1 MANTGQNYHQK
12 LKYLYFHNNNINN
25 NNNNKNNNNNSSVL
39 LNKVPSSPSVC
50 TSTHHQQTMTSS
62 STSPWYHLSTLGD
75 DNDGSS
81 TCDGTNLTTMTKP
94 LSSLSLNIDSTNTHQ
109 QSYESYGHFFV
120 KKTFHKPTY
129 CHHCVEML
137 WGLIGQGYY
146 CEVCNF
152 ICHDRCRKHVISPCS
167 SIAPILIKNPV
178 CHIWSDISR
187 FKRKFCNICRKRLED
202 ISAVR
207 CEVCEYYAHEDC
219 KDFAVNDCRETAT
232 YAPTRDN
239 STTSVRHHHH
249 WREGNLP
256 TNSKCAICR
265 KTCWSSECLA
275 GMRCEWC
282 GITTHSTCRSR
293 VPEECGFGTLRD
305 IIIPPYAISI
315 PRIAD
320 LNKDLILGIGNNM
333 SKPMQNITSQLYN
346 NNVLTGP
353 DPIINPTSESKSGL
367 PIVIQHNFNDITKGE
382 KRILRSNFVRRIQR
396 QSSCILP
403 RKKHTMSQRPIQRVR
418 SSSTEH
424 PSSGDVDLGSSIG
437 IERDHRSRANEVFSS
452 SNVQTE
458 SITSSRQ
465 KRDKPLSKGQQD
477 EEEEREIIRVYDGN
491 ATFRK
496 GTPRSISV
504 SKQATYTQILEA
516 ALRTFH
522 INDDSTKYCITIPTD
537 DVGGDQPLDET
548 MPLKSLK
555 QLSRRKLN
563 IYIRYKERGDMDC
576 DYVRVYPGI
585 LKTHDCFKVIKVTS
599 STTTTEVIAKAL
611 ADFGLTNVN
620 AEKYSLVE
628 VLLISNVNY
637 TDRILE
643 PNEYPLHV
651 LRQQRKES
659 VRSHRVTRFYLQHK
673 DDPHGPSVSLFVGN
687 LPPGPRTEKQY
698 EKILFQDIFKSNKD
712 LKWDNMEVIYYE
724 HGAMVLVYND
734 SDRATRAY
742 SILRQAY
749 HDQKQLLV
757 LMLPNIQPQV
767 IPSNICPLLV
777 FVNVKS
783 GGQQGAELITNFRH
797 LLNPHQVFD
806 LQNGGPLPGLYVF
819 RNIPHYRILTCGGDG
834 TVGWVL
840 SCLDNV
846 GQDALCQSPPV
857 GIVPLGTGNDLAR
870 VLRWGSGYTG
880 GEEPLALLRDIVEAE
895 EIKLDRWTVVFH
907 QDQDKRIPTTTT
919 SDINSSKITTTA
931 TTTTAATST
940 TITNAE
946 DKRKQKRKLNL
957 PPPAVALPIALQ
969 EGSTSEDKTE
979 MFVMNNYFGL
989 GLDADICLDFHM
1001 AREENPNKFNSRI
1014 QAKGYYL
1021 KTGLRKMM
1029 KKGGLKDFTRDIV
1042 LEVDGKRVD
1051 LPSLEGI
1058 VIMNILSWASGAN
1071 LWGHEKD
1078 DKFSRPTH
1086 YDGMLEVVGV
1096 TGIVHLGQIQ
1106 SGIRS
1111 GVRLAQ
1117 GGHIHIRMNN
1127 DYPVPVQVDGEPW
1140 LQPPCDI
1147 TIIRSALKATM
1158 LRKRKSKIKRR
1169 NTEPSVY
1176 FPDGDDDSK
1185 C

>member
-1 MANTGQNYHQK
+1 M
-12 LKYLYFHNNNINN
+12 
-25 NNNNKNNNNNSSVL
+25 S
-39 LNKVPSSPSVC
+39 SSP
-50 TSTHHQQTMTSS
+50 
-62 STSPWYHLSTLGD
+62 SPWYHPSTISGD
-75 DNDGSS
+75 NGDSAFSDEPPP
-81 TCDGTNLTTMTKP
+81 TTMNKP
-94 LSSLSLNIDSTNTHQ
+94 PSSLSLNTDCTYTNQ
-109 QSYESYGHFFV
+109 QPNDNYGHFFV

-152 ICHDRCRKHVISPCS
+152 ICHDRCRKYVISPCS

-202 ISAVR
+202 FSAVR

-232 YAPTRDN
+232 YVPTRDN
-239 STTSVRHHHH
+239 STTSVRHYHH

-256 TNSKCAICR
+256 TNSKCAVCR

-293 VPEECGFGTLRD
+293 IPEECGFGTLRD

-315 PRIAD
+315 PRIVD

-333 SKPMQNITSQLYN
+333 SKPIQTASN
-346 NNVLTGP
+346 NNSIPQASDYVIVGSSSTT
-353 DPIINPTSESKSGL
+353 DSKNSGL
-367 PIVIQHNFNDITKGE
+367 II
-382 KRILRSNFVRRIQR
+382 
-396 QSSCILP
+396 
-403 RKKHTMSQRPIQRVR
+403 R

-424 PSSGDVDLGSSIG
+424 PSGGDPETGPIY
-437 IERDHRSRANEVFSS
+437 IEKDPRSRGCGETFST
-452 SNVQTE
+452 SNVQME
-458 SITSSRQ
+458 SATSTSSKPR
-465 KRDKPLSKGQQD
+465 RDKIQNKGQQD
-477 EEEEREIIRVYDGN
+477 EEEEREIIKVYDGN
-491 ATFRK
+491 ATYRN
-496 GTPRSISV
+496 GNPRSISV
-504 SKQATYTQILEA
+504 PKQASYTQILEA

-522 INDDSTKYCITIPTD
+522 INDDCTKYCITVPTD
-537 DVGGDQPLDET
+537 EAGGDQPLDET
-548 MPLKSLK
+548 TPLKSLK
-555 QLSRRKLN
+555 QLSGRTLN
-563 IYIRYKERGDMDC
+563 IYIRYKERGDMDF

-585 LKTHDCFKVIKVTS
+585 IKTHDCFKEIKVTS
-599 STTTTEVIAKAL
+599 SSTTSEVIAKAL
-611 ADFGLTNVN
+611 SNFGLTNIN

-628 VLLISNVNY
+628 VLLISSANY

-643 PNEYPLHV
+643 PDEYPLYV
-651 LRQQRKES
+651 LRRQRKES

-712 LKWDNMEVIYYE
+712 LKWDNMDVIYYE

-734 SDRATRAY
+734 SDRATRAF

-767 IPSNICPLLV
+767 ISSNINPLLV

-783 GGQQGAELITNFRH
+783 GGQQGSELITNFRH

-819 RNIPHYRILTCGGDG
+819 RNIPHYRILACGGDG

-880 GEEPLALLRDIVEAE
+880 GEEPLSLLKCIVEAE

-907 QDQDKRIPTTTT
+907 QDQDKRLPIVPE
-919 SDINSSKITTTA
+919 INSGKS
-931 TTTTAATST
+931 TSALKK
-940 TITNAE
+940 AE
-946 DKRKQKRKLNL
+946 ENRKRKLNA
-957 PPPAVALPIALQ
+957 PPPSVASTIIPQ

-979 MFVMNNYFGL
+979 MFVMNNYFSL
-989 GLDADICLDFHM
+989 GVDADICLGFHM

-1014 QAKGYYL
+1014 QAKSYYV
-1021 KTGLRKMM
+1021 KTGIRKMM

-1042 LEVDGKRVD
+1042 LEVDGRRVD
-1051 LPSLEGI
+1051 LPPLEGI
-1058 VIMNILSWASGAN
+1058 IITNILSWGSGAN
-1071 LWGHEKD
+1071 LWGHEKG

-1086 YDGMLEVVGV
+1086 YDGMLEVAGV
-1096 TGIVHLGQIQ
+1096 TGVVHLGQIL

-1117 GGHIHIRMNN
+1117 GGHVHIRMNT
-1127 DYPVPVQVDGEPW
+1127 DDPVPVQVDGEPW

-1147 TIIRSALKATM
+1147 TIIKSALKATM

-1176 FPDGDDDSK
+1176 FPDVDDDSK
-1185 C
+1185 A

>member
-1 MANTGQNYHQK
+1 MAGTGYNQQQQQQSSTHDHYQQIKHS
-12 LKYLYFHNNNINN
+12 YFHYTNPQQH
-25 NNNNKNNNNNSSVL
+25 SPVL
-39 LNKVPSSPSVC
+39 LNDSPSSPLAC
-50 TSTHHQQTMTSS
+50 TPTHHRTTVIGGSATNTTILSS
-62 STSPWYHLSTLGD
+62 SSSPWYPSSTMTTTDFDDSAFRDGIND
-75 DNDGSS
+75 VTQTISNVTIDNDW
-81 TCDGTNLTTMTKP
+81 NE
-94 LSSLSLNIDSTNTHQ
+94 NNQQ
-109 QSYESYGHFFV
+109 QSYENYGHFFV

-178 CHIWSDISR
+178 CHIWSDVSR
-187 FKRKFCNICRKRLED
+187 FKRKFCNVCRKRLED
-202 ISAVR
+202 FYAVR
-207 CEVCEYYAHEDC
+207 CEVCDYYAHEDC

-232 YAPTRDN
+232 YVPSKDN
-239 STTSVRHHHH
+239 STTTVRHHHH

-256 TNSKCAICR
+256 TNSKCAKCR

-282 GITTHSTCRSR
+282 GVTTHSTCRSGIN
-293 VPEECGFGTLRD
+293 EECGFGTLRD

-333 SKPMQNITSQLYN
+333 SKPVQNLSSSN
-346 NNVLTGP
+346 NNNNTTTAAFESSPNPSAEPKGGIS
-353 DPIINPTSESKSGL
+353 II
-367 PIVIQHNFNDITKGE
+367 
-382 KRILRSNFVRRIQR
+382 
-396 QSSCILP
+396 
-403 RKKHTMSQRPIQRVR
+403 R

-424 PSSGDVDLGSSIG
+424 PSGGDAADLPGLYPD
-437 IERDHRSRANEVFSS
+437 RDHRTRNYETPSTTVNTTV
-452 SNVQTE
+452 E
-458 SITSSRQ
+458 SKTRREKIN
-465 KRDKPLSKGQQD
+465 SKGQQD
-477 EEEEREIIRVYDGN
+477 EEEERETIEVYDGN
-491 ATFRK
+491 ATFRN
-496 GTPRSISV
+496 GTPRCISV
-504 SKQATYTQILEA
+504 PKQASYNQILGA

-522 INDDSTKYCITIPTD
+522 INDDCTKYCLTVPTD
-537 DVGGDQPLDET
+537 DVGGDTPLDEIT
-548 MPLKSLK
+548 PLKSLK
-555 QLSRRKLN
+555 QLSGRKLN

-585 LKTHDCFKVIKVTS
+585 LKTHNSFKVIKVTS
-599 STTTTEVIAKAL
+599 SSTTSEVIARAL
-611 ADFGLTNVN
+611 SDFGLTNVN

-673 DDPHGPSVSLFVGN
+673 DDPHGPSVSLFIGN

-698 EKILFQDIFKSNKD
+698 EKILFQDILKSNKD

-742 SILRQAY
+742 TILRQAFY
-749 HDQKQLLV
+749 EQKQLLV

-767 IPSNICPLLV
+767 IPKNVCPLLV

-819 RNIPHYRILTCGGDG
+819 RNIPKYQILACGGDG

-846 GQDALCQSPPV
+846 GQDALCQSPAV

-880 GEEPLALLRDIVEAE
+880 TEEPLALLRDVVDAE

-907 QDQDKRIPTTTT
+907 QDQDKRMTSNAAAVAAAAAASATPDVNAANKPTT
-919 SDINSSKITTTA
+919 SSAAAKAEGNRQKI
-931 TTTTAATST
+931 
-940 TITNAE
+940 
-946 DKRKQKRKLNL
+946 RKLNL
-957 PPPAVALPIALQ
+957 PPPAVPLPISLP

-1021 KTGLRKMM
+1021 KTGIRKMM
-1029 KKGGLKDFTRDIV
+1029 KKGGLKDFSRDII
-1042 LEVDGKRVD
+1042 LEVDGKRVE
-1051 LPSLEGI
+1051 LPTLEGI
-1058 VIMNILSWASGAN
+1058 VIINILSWASGAN
-1071 LWGHEKD
+1071 LWGQEKD
-1078 DKFSRPTH
+1078 EKFSRPTH

-1127 DYPVPVQVDGEPW
+1127 DCPIPVQVDGEPW
-1140 LQPPCDI
+1140 LQPPCEI

-1169 NTEPSVY
+1169 NTEPNVC
-1176 FPDGDDDSK
+1176 FPEADDDS
-1185 C
+1185 